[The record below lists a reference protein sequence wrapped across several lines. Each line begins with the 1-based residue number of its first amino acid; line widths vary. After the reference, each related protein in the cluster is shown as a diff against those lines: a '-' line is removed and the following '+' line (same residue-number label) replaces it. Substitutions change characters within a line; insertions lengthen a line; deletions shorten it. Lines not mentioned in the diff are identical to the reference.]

1 MSAPASTTSL
11 RLWEEDLPVLSQSQ
25 KDPGADTAAKQ
36 EPDPAAAV
44 AASEALLEQ
53 AREEAN
59 RLRSEA
65 EKQAAEVLAEAEE
78 RVRAAE
84 AQAREEAAKAVAR
97 QAEQTV
103 RELVQVLQDDLAQG
117 LRERWQELEREAG
130 RLCIEL
136 AESILRRKIAEDD
149 QIVVETVRAGLGR
162 MSSARDITVRV
173 SPEAE
178 GVLERARESLR
189 ADLPASVSLTVIAD
203 EAISP
208 GGALL
213 TSSHG
218 EMDLRLESQLARL
231 KEAAQEALAQEVR
244 P

>member
-1 MSAPASTTSL
+1 MSTPASTRPF
-11 RLWEEDLPVLSQSQ
+11 RLWEEDLPVLSETRRETR
-25 KDPGADTAAKQ
+25 ADTAPEQ
-36 EPDPAAAV
+36 EPDPALAA
-44 AASEALLEQ
+44 AAAKALLEQ
-53 AREEAN
+53 AQGEAD

-65 EKQAAEVLAEAEE
+65 EEQAAETLADAEE

-84 AQAREEAAKAVAR
+84 TEARDAAAKAVAT

-103 RELVQVLQDDLAQG
+103 RELSQVLQEDLAERFQ
-117 LRERWQELEREAG
+117 ERWQELEREAG

-136 AESILRRKIAEDD
+136 AESILRRKIADDD
-149 QIVVETVRAGLGR
+149 QVVVETVRAGLAR

-178 GVLERARESLR
+178 GVLDRARESLR
-189 ADLPASVSLTVIAD
+189 ADLPASVSIRVMTD

-218 EMDLRLESQLARL
+218 EMDLRIESQLARL
-231 KEAAQEALAQEVR
+231 KEAAQQALTQEVR